1 MANEKPTTQNAQG
14 PEPSAQKS
22 RRKRWLAIVIGAFAV
37 VCIAY
42 GAYWA
47 LVLRYVQSTDD
58 AYVSGNVVQI
68 TPQISGTVV
77 SIGADDTQFVK
88 AGQTLV
94 QLDRS
99 DASVALEQ
107 AEAQLARTVREVR
120 NLFATTAQLQA
131 AVTVRQTDLNRATN
145 DLERRERLASAGA
158 VSREEL
164 QHARDAYNSAK
175 AAVVAAEQELAA
187 NRARIDRTTVD
198 NHPEVRNAAA
208 NLRNAYLTYSRTVL
222 PAPVSGFVAKRAV
235 QLGQRVSPGAPLMA
249 IVPLQ
254 DVWVDANFKEP
265 QLAAIR
271 VGQPVTLKADLY
283 GSKVEYHGKVAGFGA
298 GTGSAFSL
306 LPAQNA
312 TGNWIKIV
320 QRVPVRIALDPQEL
334 SAHPLQIGLS
344 MQADVD
350 THDRGGERLPQLAN
364 NSPTYSTDVFGSE
377 QRVADE
383 RVKAIIASNEGL
395 RTNVADDQ
403 SDRATGARLAKSDPT
418 KAVAARGH
426 L

>member
-1 MANEKPTTQNAQG
+1 M
-14 PEPSAQKS
+14 
-22 RRKRWLAIVIGAFAV
+22 
-37 VCIAY
+37 
-42 GAYWA
+42 
-47 LVLRYVQSTDD
+47 
-58 AYVSGNVVQI
+58 
-68 TPQISGTVV
+68 
-77 SIGADDTQFVK
+77 
-88 AGQTLV
+88 
-94 QLDRS
+94 
-99 DASVALEQ
+99 
-107 AEAQLARTVREVR
+107 
-120 NLFATTAQLQA
+120 
-131 AVTVRQTDLNRATN
+131 RQTDLNRATN

-164 QHARDAYNSAK
+164 QHARDAHNSAK

-271 VGQPVTLKADLY
+271 VGQPVTLTADLY

-364 NSPTYSTDVFGSE
+364 NSPAYSTDVFGSE